1 MSIKNTPFPENTP
14 YGVLWIGLGIFMLK
28 NFNITT
34 TKTGLQHTVEPFQH
48 FHIFVFTTIK
58 TITKTHF
65 LLTLKNR
72 KIKNTQLF
80 FDHYFS
86 QSKSNIFTF
95 SHIKNKIKFT
105 TPLYFL
111 SLKKYTKSP
120 TSSFFFKHT
129 ENTLFYTY
137 FFTSPTQKYQDII
150 HSLILIHYICT
161 TIK

>member
-28 NFNITT
+28 NFNTT
-34 TKTGLQHTVEPFQH
+34 ITKTGLQYTVEPFQH
-48 FHIFVFTTIK
+48 LYIFVFTTIK

-72 KIKNTQLF
+72 KIKNIQLF

-105 TPLYFL
+105 TSLYFL
-111 SLKKYTKSP
+111 SLKNTQNHP
-120 TSSFFFKHT
+120 HHLFFS
-129 ENTLFYTY
+129 NTLKTHCF
-137 FFTSPTQKYQDII
+137 I
-150 HSLILIHYICT
+150 HIFSLLPLKS
-161 TIK
+161 IKT